1 VTMQIPRLG
10 AVTVPFDLWDEH
22 VVPLPCRS
30 HHKLEREPFG
40 RGTLSLSSRHSVLPF
55 SRGNG
60 DVRVEARSEA
70 HLRPRRVERAEVRCT
85 SWIGVTS

>member
-1 VTMQIPRLG
+1 MTMQIQRHGEL
-10 AVTVPFDLWDEH
+10 AVPFGLWGEH

-30 HHKLEREPFG
+30 HHQLEREPSG
-40 RGTLSLSSRHSVLPF
+40 RGTWSLSSRRSVLPF
-55 SRGNG
+55 SRGSG